1 MRTVINPDTGKSWSI
16 GVDSEVVSTSTGGK
30 PRTRSFA
37 SAAEAQAK
45 ATAEIWAKLK
55 AGFVYADAA
64 SVDAVVML
72 GHAGKGVSWLGA
84 AAVCASEDD
93 ESFYAVSTIGGENL
107 VRRIDPDG
115 SLTEVASL
123 GSGRLVRSMSWH
135 AGQLYADVDGQ
146 VHRIDADSGQVAEL
160 TDVRFLLGGSLRLAG
175 SLAVWHDGQDVVVTD
190 LDSGARVWRRSV
202 EAGQWEGHTPMLA
215 MAVSSTHVAWSVDA
229 EEIHVVELGS
239 GEETV
244 LRKPGPELTDQLWLT
259 EDGYL
264 FTTGPYSTAA
274 RYDLNKGHQDW
285 RLSGALADR
294 AGAGAGAGSSASAGS
309 SARGADSS
317 DDDNDY
323 DDVDFH
329 DGDVAEV
336 AMDRDRTRLA
346 LLWHGGTEL
355 LVIDATSTA
364 VLDRIDP
371 DYVVRAGGVAFTAT
385 GLALSTDYGCLARY
399 RLGQG

>member
-1 MRTVINPDTGKSWSI
+1 MVLLR
-16 GVDSEVVSTSTGGK
+16 
-30 PRTRSFA
+30 
-37 SAAEAQAK
+37 
-45 ATAEIWAKLK
+45 
-55 AGFVYADAA
+55 Y
-64 SVDAVVML
+64 
-72 GHAGKGVSWLGA
+72 AGKRISWLGA

-93 ESFYAVSTIGGENL
+93 DSFYAASTIGGENL

-115 SLTEVASL
+115 SLTEIASL
-123 GSGRLVRSMSWH
+123 GSGRMVRSMSWC
-135 AGQLYADVDGQ
+135 AGGLYADVDGQ
-146 VHRIDADSGQVAEL
+146 IHRIDADSGQVAEL
-160 TDVRFLLGGSLRLAG
+160 TDVRFLFGGSLRLAG

-190 LDSGARVWRRSV
+190 LVSGARVWRHPV

-215 MAVSSTHVAWSVDA
+215 MAVSSTHVAWTIDA
-229 EEIHVVELGS
+229 EEIHVVELVS
-239 GEETV
+239 GEGTV

-259 EDGYL
+259 EDGHL
-264 FTTGPYSTAA
+264 FTAGPYSTVA
-274 RYDLNKGHQDW
+274 RYDLEKGQQDW
-285 RLSGALADR
+285 RLSGALADS
-294 AGAGAGAGSSASAGS
+294 ASVGPSASASAGP

-371 DYVVRAGGVAFTAT
+371 DYVVRSGGVAFTAT